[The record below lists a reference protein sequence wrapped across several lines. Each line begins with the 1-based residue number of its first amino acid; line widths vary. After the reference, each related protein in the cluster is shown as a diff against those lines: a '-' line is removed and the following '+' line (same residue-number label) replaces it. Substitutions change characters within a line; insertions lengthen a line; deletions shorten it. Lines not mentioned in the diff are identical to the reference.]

1 MHIFWQELVF
11 ISAQLRYN
19 INENGKSRMI
29 KELRMKDRKFWV
41 SCLDKT
47 VRPVLSALAEDKLKE
62 TFPLW
67 DEAEEEPAEH
77 RTIAWLEAES
87 RIFPGIAPWLDA
99 EVSDEEE
106 RALQAEYRVMAQK
119 ALHNCICPESKDY
132 IEWWDGTSEP
142 SQHLV
147 EAYNFAFASL
157 VAPKTLWENLPEEDK
172 KLFVRALTRVNHRRP
187 IANNWRMFTATI
199 ETALYQMTGEC
210 DPMRVQFALME
221 HDLAY
226 RGDGMYADG
235 EPFSW
240 DSYSSGVMSP
250 LMVEISRTLKP
261 LFSQTASGNYGED
274 LYNRSVAR
282 MAALVRKL
290 ECLVRPDGSY
300 PALGRSITGR
310 NWMFS
315 LSYAAFRGI
324 VPKDV
329 PLGRVRTE
337 LTAVIKKLYSAET
350 LFSKAGYLR
359 AGLYGYQPSLKDSY
373 ITQGS
378 IYCITNLFAALGLSD
393 TDAFW
398 TAEPQPPVWELVWGK
413 ENPAPELTATEERKL
428 WLNYMDKVC
437 RPVLIALK
445 ENRLKES
452 LPIAES
458 IKEGKTVQNLDRIP
472 YAPLEAFGRML
483 NGIAPWLEV
492 ELPEGEEKE
501 LQKEYLA
508 LIQEGLD
515 KATDPTSPA
524 YMIWRDKAEG
534 NTSQQYLVD
543 AANVAAAINRA
554 PNALYFSLSERVQ
567 KQIIAAL
574 NECRKIIPPTNNWLL
589 FGGMLDAAL
598 LRVTGKGDA
607 MRLEAAVIPINKR
620 YLGDGTYGDGIYV
633 NGQPANGCYDKG
645 KTFEWSYY
653 NSLVLHPMMDE
664 QIEALGKIVPAKLTE
679 TLTREENKRL
689 ARYCVVLERQVSPD
703 GSLPP
708 TGRSLVYRAGVMHA
722 LSYAAWKGKLHP
734 DLAPSKARKAITKV
748 IHRTLS
754 HPETFDENGFLTVGL
769 CGKQPSQAQNYIS
782 GGSTYACCAAFVA
795 LGLPPTHEF
804 WQGEEKNT
812 WEKIWSGVDMKGDH
826 ATY

>member
-1 MHIFWQELVF
+1 MD
-11 ISAQLRYN
+11 
-19 INENGKSRMI
+19 
-29 KELRMKDRKFWV
+29 DRKFWV

-67 DEAEEEPAEH
+67 DEADPVPEAP
-77 RTIAWLEAES
+77 RTIAWLEAQA
-87 RIFPGIAPWLDA
+87 RTFHGISPWLDA
-99 EVSDEEE
+99 EISDPEE

-132 IEWWDGTSEP
+132 IEWWDGTREP
-142 SQHLV
+142 SQPLV
-147 EAYNFAFASL
+147 EAYNFAYASL
-157 VAPKTLWENLPEEDK
+157 AAPKTLWADLPEEDK

-187 IANNWRMFTATI
+187 IANNWRMFSAVI

-250 LMVEISRTLKP
+250 LMVEVSRTVKD
-261 LFSQTASGNYGED
+261 LFANTASGNYGED
-274 LYNRSVAR
+274 LYKRSVAR
-282 MAALVRKL
+282 MAALIRKL
-290 ECLVRPDGSY
+290 ECWVTPDGAF
-300 PALGRSITGR
+300 PPLGRSITGR
-310 NWMFS
+310 NWLYS
-315 LSYAAFRGI
+315 LSYAAFRGVI
-324 VPKDV
+324 PKDV
-329 PLGRVRTE
+329 PVGRVRAE
-337 LTAVIKKLYSAET
+337 ITANLKKIYKPES

-359 AGLYGYQPSLKDSY
+359 AGLYGYQPSLKDTY

-378 IYCITNLFAALGLSD
+378 LYCITSLFAALGLSD
-393 TDAFW
+393 TDEFW
-398 TAEPQPPVWELVWGK
+398 TAPAEPPVWESVWGK
-413 ENPAPELTATEERKL
+413 ENPAPELSAAEERKL
-428 WLNYMDKVC
+428 WLGYMDKLC
-437 RPVLIALK
+437 RPVLTALH

-458 IKEGKTVQNLDRIP
+458 IKDGKVVQNIDRIP

-483 NGIAPWLEV
+483 NGIAPWLELD
-492 ELPEGEEKE
+492 LPEGEEKE
-501 LQKEYLA
+501 LQREYLA
-508 LIQEGLD
+508 LVQEGLD
-515 KATDPTSPA
+515 KATDPSSPE
-524 YMIWRDKAEG
+524 YMIWRDKKNG
-534 NTSQQYLVD
+534 QNTEQYLVD
-543 AANVAAAINRA
+543 AAFFAQALYRA
-554 PNALYFSLSERVQ
+554 PKTLYHDLPERVQ
-567 KQIIAAL
+567 KQVITAL
-574 NECRKIIPPTNNWLL
+574 YESRKILPPTNNWLL
-589 FGGMLDAAL
+589 FGGMIDAAL
-598 LRVTGKGDA
+598 YRLEGEGDA
-607 MRLEAAVIPINKR
+607 MRLEAAIVPINKR
-620 YLGDGTYGDGIYV
+620 YLGDGTYGDGIYC

-645 KTFEWSYY
+645 KSFEWSYY

-664 QIEALGKIVPAKLTE
+664 QIEVANQMFPNKNTE
-679 TLTREENKRL
+679 LWQKEENKRL

-703 GSLPP
+703 GSVPP
-708 TGRSLVYRAGVMHA
+708 TGRSLVYRAGIMHA

-734 DLAPSKARKAITKV
+734 DLAPSMARRAITKV

-754 HPETFDENGFLTVGL
+754 HPETFDSNGFLTVGL
-769 CGKQPSQAQNYIS
+769 CGKQASQAQNYIS
-782 GGSTYACCAAFVA
+782 GGSTYACCSAFVA
-795 LGLPPTHEF
+795 LGLPPTHPF